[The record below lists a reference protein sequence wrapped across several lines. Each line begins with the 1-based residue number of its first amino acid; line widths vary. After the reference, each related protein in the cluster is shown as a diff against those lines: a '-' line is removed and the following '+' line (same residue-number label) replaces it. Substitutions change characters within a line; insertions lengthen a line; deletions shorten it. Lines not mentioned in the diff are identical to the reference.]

1 MNLRGEFPEVGP
13 AWYASIRW
21 FSGSAGKLRGLGF
34 GTKVRNA
41 EVHFEAMQKEDGGTS
56 KPLVS
61 PPDFLRAYQ
70 NHNYFSLVNVAG
82 FD

>member
-1 MNLRGEFPEVGP
+1 MRGEFPKVGP
-13 AWYASIRW
+13 TCYASIRR

-41 EVHFEAMQKEDGGTS
+41 EVHFVEMQKDDVGTS

-70 NHNYFSLVNVAG
+70 NHSYFLLVNVA
-82 FD
+82 DVD